1 MAADVLI
8 LIDQQKAMVH
18 PKWGPR
24 NNPDA
29 ERNIARLLAAWRERG
44 WPIIHVRHDSTYPDS
59 PFRPGQEGNDFLP
72 LTAPRPGETVV
83 AKRVTSAF
91 IGTDL
96 TQRLEAMEKPAL
108 VICGVLLANS
118 VEATVRVG
126 ANLGFKITI
135 PADACWSCDKRDLL
149 GRLWPAEDVHQLTLA
164 LLSGEYAAVTTVEE
178 ILRR

>member
-8 LIDQQKAMVH
+8 LIDQQKAMAH

-83 AKRVTSAF
+83 VKRVTSAF
-91 IGTDL
+91 IDTDL
-96 TQRLEAMEKPAL
+96 NSPTFGQ
-108 VICGVLLANS
+108 VTGV
-118 VEATVRVG
+118 RPMRRIQ
-126 ANLGFKITI
+126 ITT
-135 PADACWSCDKRDLL
+135 RF
-149 GRLWPAEDVHQLTLA
+149 RF
-164 LLSGEYAAVTTVEE
+164 
-178 ILRR
+178 

>member
-8 LIDQQKAMVH
+8 LIDQQKAMEH

-44 WPIIHVRHDSTYPDS
+44 WPIIHVRHDSTNPDS

-83 AKRVTSAF
+83 ANSM
-91 IGTDL
+91 
-96 TQRLEAMEKPAL
+96 EAM
-108 VICGVLLANS
+108 VQ
-118 VEATVRVG
+118 VG

-164 LLSGEYAAVTTVEE
+164 LLSGEYAVVATVEA
-178 ILRR
+178 ILAGKNT